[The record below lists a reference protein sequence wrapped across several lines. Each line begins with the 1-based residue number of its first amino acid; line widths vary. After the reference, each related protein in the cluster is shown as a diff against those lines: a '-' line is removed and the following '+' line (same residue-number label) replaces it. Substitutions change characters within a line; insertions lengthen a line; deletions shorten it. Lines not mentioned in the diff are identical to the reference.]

1 MLARLPREQKN
12 ARAADFSRAYPV
24 GVAIR
29 LGTSGYSYAHWKRL
43 FYEGVPAP
51 EWLAHYARVFRTVE
65 LNNTFY
71 RLPTPEM
78 VDGWYRSTPAEF
90 LFACKG
96 SRFLTH
102 MKRLLDEGEGI
113 RKYFALVNRLG
124 KKLGPV
130 LWQLP
135 PQMNK
140 ADPGRLEAFIERLP
154 AKTPHAFEFRS
165 EAWYT
170 RDVTRVLDRRGAAFC
185 EHDLVQR
192 RPPEL
197 TGGWRYL
204 RFHGAEAKYAGRYG
218 KEGLASHV
226 RELMEW
232 GERSDGDAF
241 AYFNNDAHGHALMD
255 ALDWSELMGDPVP
268 LELHGP

>member
-1 MLARLPREQKN
+1 VP
-12 ARAADFSRAYPV
+12 
-24 GVAIR
+24 IH
-29 LGTSGYSYAHWKRL
+29 LGTSGYSYPHWKRL
-43 FYEGVPAP
+43 FYEGVPTKD
-51 EWLAHYARVFRTVE
+51 WLPHYASVFRTVE

-78 VDGWYRSTPAEF
+78 VEGWRRHTPPHF
-90 LFACKG
+90 IFACKG

-135 PQMNK
+135 PHMTK
-140 ADPGRLEAFIERLP
+140 ADPGRLDAFLERLP
-154 AKTPHAFEFRS
+154 KKSRHAVEFRN

-170 RDVTRVLDRRGAAFC
+170 REVTRVLERHQAAFC
-185 EHDLVQR
+185 EHDAVKR
-192 RPPEL
+192 RAPEL

-204 RFHGAEAKYAGRYG
+204 RFHGATARYSGRYG
-218 KEGLASHV
+218 RDGLEQHA
-226 RELMEW
+226 RELTRW
-232 GERSDGDAF
+232 TERARGDAF
-241 AYFNNDAHGHALMD
+241 VYFNNDLHGHALMD
-255 ALDWSELMGDPVP
+255 ALDFSELIGEPVP
-268 LELHGP
+268 LDLSPGVPYHPV

>member
-1 MLARLPREQKN
+1 VP
-12 ARAADFSRAYPV
+12 
-24 GVAIR
+24 IH

-43 FYEGVPAP
+43 FYEGVPTKD
-51 EWLAHYARVFRTVE
+51 WLGRYASVFRTVE

-78 VDGWYRSTPAEF
+78 VDGWRRHTPPGF
-90 LFACKG
+90 VFACKG

-113 RKYFALVNRLG
+113 DKYFKLVSRLG

-140 ADPGRLEAFIERLP
+140 ADPGRLEAFLERLP
-154 AKTPHAFEFRS
+154 AKTRYAFEFRS
-165 EAWYT
+165 EAWYSH
-170 RDVTRVLDRRGAAFC
+170 DVTRVLDRHGAAFC
-185 EHDLVQR
+185 EHDAVR
-192 RPPEL
+192 RQPPEL

-204 RFHGAEAKYAGRYG
+204 RFHGASAKYSGRYG
-218 KEGLASHV
+218 AEALQPYA
-226 RELMEW
+226 RELIGW
-232 GERSDGDAF
+232 TARTGGDVF
-241 AYFNNDAHGHALMD
+241 VYFNNDLQGHALMD
-255 ALDWSELMGDPVP
+255 ALDFSELIGEPVA
-268 LELHGP
+268 LELHEAR